1 MNTFFTNTAANAGD
15 WLASAGPTILTILVG
30 AALVI
35 WVVTRLLD
43 QAIERV
49 VVRQNGDLSE
59 LEQNQRIDTLQR
71 VAATTIKI
79 LSAVVVL
86 MVLLTEFGVD
96 VGPLLA
102 TAGVA
107 GVALGFG
114 AQYLIRD
121 LISGFFILVEDQY
134 SVNDV
139 VCLGDTCGAVEEV
152 NLRMTKLRD
161 LDGVVHYVPNSEVT
175 VASNMSQHFS
185 RVNLNVGV
193 AYESDIDEVKD
204 VINRVGK
211 ELAADPDWQEHIL
224 EAPQFS
230 RVDDLGDSAIY
241 LKVLGD
247 VRPGQQWAVTGELRK
262 RLKWAFDAAGI
273 EIPFPQQVLHQPG
286 DRHINQEK

>member
-1 MNTFFTNTAANAGD
+1 MNTFLENLWAETYA
-15 WLASAGPTILTILVG
+15 WLVASGPTILTILVG

-35 WVVTRLLD
+35 WVITRVLN

-59 LEQNQRIDTLQR
+59 LEQRQRIDTLQR

-79 LSAVVVL
+79 LTTVVVL

-134 SVNDV
+134 SVSDV
-139 VCLGDTCGAVEEV
+139 VCLGDTCGEVEEV
-152 NLRMTKLRD
+152 TLRMTKLRD
-161 LDGVVHYVPNSEVT
+161 LDGVVHYVPNSQVT

-185 RVNLNVGV
+185 RVNLNIGV
-193 AYESDIDEVKD
+193 AYESNIDQVKE
-204 VINRVGK
+204 VINRVGE
-211 ELAADPDWQEHIL
+211 ELADDPEWAQHIIKTP
-224 EAPQFS
+224 EFN

-241 LKVLGD
+241 LKILGD
-247 VRPGQQWAVTGELRK
+247 VRPGQQWAVTGELRR
-262 RLKWAFDAAGI
+262 RLKQAFDKEGI
-273 EIPFPQQVLHQPG
+273 EIPFPQQVFRQAEEQHP
-286 DRHINQEK
+286 NTEA